1 MYCNYYFSHMKFLA
15 STLLVL
21 FVTFLSAPT
30 VVMLIEKSADISS
43 ICDFSEE
50 ENQKEI
56 KEVKSDFTFKTQT
69 EFVVFTT
76 NYSKKFISENVLKH
90 DTISEEIFIPPPEL
104 I

>member
-1 MYCNYYFSHMKFLA
+1 MKFLA
-15 STLLVL
+15 STLIIL
-21 FVTFLSAPT
+21 FFAFLSAPT
-30 VVMLIEKSADISS
+30 VVMLIEKSADISL

-50 ENQKEI
+50 ENQKESKEI
-56 KEVKSDFTFKTQT
+56 KEINADLTFKNHF
-69 EFVVFTT
+69 EFIAFKS